1 MQTFS
6 KREETFKN
14 DLLLF
19 SKNML
24 LDYFVLASVY
34 IKISFVKKK
43 IGPQIHILS
52 LLINCEVQVS
62 ECTCKDFANILHNVL
77 SLSVSLARQ
86 PGPCR
91 PKPGT
96 EL

>member
-34 IKISFVKKK
+34 IKISFV
-43 IGPQIHILS
+43 
-52 LLINCEVQVS
+52 
-62 ECTCKDFANILHNVL
+62 
-77 SLSVSLARQ
+77 
-86 PGPCR
+86 
-91 PKPGT
+91 
-96 EL
+96 